1 MEFRGWRK
9 LAGVSQLGQGLQL
22 LESLQH
28 LVMYFRGCGHL
39 ADAGPGPPKVATL
52 AASRDGL
59 PWMRSSCGC
68 EPGGPWL
75 PEA

>member
-1 MEFRGWRK
+1 MD
-9 LAGVSQLGQGLQL
+9 
-22 LESLQH
+22 
-28 LVMYFRGCGHL
+28 FRGCGHL

-68 EPGGPWL
+68 EPGGPWP